1 MISVGCLELFR
12 ERKQM
17 NVLDYCD
24 ELAVPVQS
32 LFVLAKVK
40 RSKNNENSLVFFF
53 EVPSDYSQSKK
64 KYQTVVW
71 TYTRGATLPPCE
83 MAMRDLD
90 DEDFGFSGNTCYRAV
105 NIGGIQFASLMKALD
120 PENEELIKE
129 VMTSDIGRVEQI
141 CQNYVGL
148 AVETPTSGRERGND
162 KVWRTQFKFAKFAY
176 SKDPQENTESLEEY
190 RDCFINVCPDDQA
203 VLVTENVRSRITR
216 PDNAV
221 TPEGPQ
227 DGDEILE

>member
-1 MISVGCLELFR
+1 VISVGCLELFR

-24 ELAVPVQS
+24 ELAVPVQNI
-32 LFVLAKVK
+32 FVLAKAK
-40 RSKNNENSLVFFF
+40 RSVNNENSLTFFF
-53 EVPSDYSQSKK
+53 EVPSDYSQSNK
-64 KYQTVVW
+64 KYQTVLW
-71 TYTRGATLPPCE
+71 TYTRGAALPPCE
-83 MAMRDLD
+83 MALRDMED
-90 DEDFGFSGNTCYRAV
+90 DDCSFTGETSYKSV

-120 PENEELIKE
+120 PDNDELIRE

-141 CQNYVGL
+141 CQNYIGL

-176 SKDPQENTESLEEY
+176 SKDPQENTISLEEY
-190 RDCFINVCPDDQA
+190 RDCFVNVCSEDQA
-203 VLVTENVRSRITR
+203 ILVTENVRSRITR

-227 DGDEILE
+227 EGDEFLE